1 MTPARG
7 RDVTR
12 AQAPRTSRALV
23 APVALV
29 LLVVSAGCRPIVA
42 WFGRDPERITLVEVL
57 DRRGRQR
64 VVVDGVAGPWYDAV
78 GVAALVFTA
87 DGHVAY
93 PVRVG
98 SRWHVVHDGRLGSP
112 HDGVGEVL
120 LSPDGTRLM
129 YAAAHGD
136 LWTVR
141 VEEREQGHWTALG
154 SGSLRLVSG
163 APNGPADPAERMR
176 WSFIGYRGEH
186 AFVVV
191 DGEVAGPFDVASP
204 ALLDARRS
212 AFATVENESA
222 RVFIDGVPGASFAQ
236 VRDLQLVE
244 GRVAYLGHSSA
255 GSVVVLDGLASGEH
269 PALRHLRVH
278 PSGRWLAIRS
288 ETTAPEAPEGIV
300 VGSWP
305 GSADT
310 LPQEQRLPVV
320 GAVQRA
326 TFLSDARVV
335 WIGVEATHAEVYVE
349 GEPQGRHASISA
361 LVTRGAHYAYVG
373 VRDGQ
378 HHVTVDGH
386 PTAHED
392 LPIDSLVVTSEGAI
406 AYHTQR
412 RLDPDAPPTDV
423 VVARGDHWP
432 APGFLE
438 GSLVCLSDAPHCAHL
453 AMRDGALQLV
463 VDGTHHV
470 PFDLEEVVASTA
482 RSVTRPALGD
492 DAWLR
497 AWLVGELRWFVAT
510 RQARAAD

>member
-1 MTPARG
+1 MTPERARE
-7 RDVTR
+7 VTR
-12 AQAPRTSRALV
+12 VRAHVPRTSRALV
-23 APVALV
+23 VPVTLV
-29 LLVVSAGCRPIVA
+29 LLVASAGCRPIVA

-57 DRRGRQR
+57 ERRGRQR
-64 VVVDGVAGPWYDAV
+64 VVVDGVAGNWYDAV

-98 SRWHVVHDGRLGSP
+98 DRWHVVHDGRLGPP

-120 LSPDGTRLM
+120 LSPDGTRSM
-129 YAAAHGD
+129 YAAADGD

-163 APNGPADPAERMR
+163 APRAAGDPSPR
-176 WSFIGYRGEH
+176 WSFVGYRGEH

-212 AFATVENESA
+212 AFATVRNESA
-222 RVFIDGVPGASFAQ
+222 RVFVDGVPGASFAQ

-255 GSVVVLDGLASGEH
+255 GSVVVLEGTVGGEH

-288 ETTAPEAPEGIV
+288 ETTTPEAPEALVLGT
-300 VGSWP
+300 
-305 GSADT
+305 ADT
-310 LPQEQRLPVV
+310 FPEDRCLPVV
-320 GAVQRA
+320 DAVQQA
-326 TFLSDARVV
+326 TLLSDARVV
-335 WIGVEATHAEVYVE
+335 WIGVEATHAQVYVE
-349 GEPQGRHASISA
+349 GEAQARHASITA
-361 LVTRGAHYAYVG
+361 LVTRGEHYAYVG
-373 VRDGQ
+373 ERDGQ
-378 HHVTVDGH
+378 HHVTVDGR
-386 PTAHED
+386 PSAHED
-392 LPIDSLVVTSEGAI
+392 LPIDSLVVTSEGAV

-412 RLDPDAPPTDV
+412 RLDPNALPTDV

-438 GSLVCLSDAPHCAHL
+438 GSLVCLSEAPHCAHL
-453 AMRDGALQLV
+453 AMQDDALQLV

-482 RSVTRPALGD
+482 RSATRPALGD
-492 DAWLR
+492 DAWLQ
-497 AWLVGELRWFVAT
+497 AWLTGELRWVVAT
-510 RQARAAD
+510 RQPPGAH

>member
-1 MTPARG
+1 MPAR
-7 RDVTR
+7 
-12 AQAPRTSRALV
+12 SSALL
-23 APVALV
+23 VALV
-29 LLVVSAGCRPIVA
+29 VLAGCRPVVA

-78 GVAALVFTA
+78 GVAGLAFTA

-98 SRWHVVHDGRLGSP
+98 DRWHVVHDGRLGSP

-129 YAAAHGD
+129 YAAVRSD

-141 VEEREQGHWTALG
+141 VDGREQGEWTALG
-154 SGSLRLVSG
+154 SGSLRLVLG
-163 APNGPADPAERMR
+163 APSGTADPAEGLR
-176 WSFIGYRGEH
+176 WSFVGYRGEH

-212 AFATVENESA
+212 AFATVQNENA
-222 RVFIDGVPGASFAQ
+222 RVFIDGVPGAPFAH
-236 VRDLQLVE
+236 VRDLQLVD

-255 GSVVVLDGLASGEH
+255 SSAVVLEGLVGGEH

-288 ETTAPEAPEGIV
+288 EATTPEAPEALV
-300 VGSWP
+300 LGSWP
-305 GSADT
+305 ASRADT
-310 LPQEQRLPVV
+310 FPEEERLPVV
-320 GAVQRA
+320 DAVQQA

-335 WIGVEATHAEVYVE
+335 WIGVMGTHAQVYVE
-349 GEPQGRHASISA
+349 GVAQGRHASISA
-361 LVTRGAHYAYVG
+361 LVTRGSHYAYVG
-373 VRDGQ
+373 ERGGQ
-378 HHVTVDGH
+378 HHVTVDGR
-386 PTAHED
+386 TIAHED
-392 LPIDSLVVTSEGAI
+392 SPIDSLVVSAEGEV

-412 RLDPDAPPTDV
+412 RLDPNAPPTDV
-423 VVARGDHWP
+423 VVVRGDHWP
-432 APGFLE
+432 ASGFLV
-438 GSLVCLSDAPHCAHL
+438 GSLVCLSDASHCAHL
-453 AMRDGALQLV
+453 AMRDDALWLV

-482 RSVTRPALGD
+482 RHVTRPPLGD
-492 DAWLR
+492 DAWLQ
-497 AWLVGELRWFVAT
+497 AWLTGELRWFVAT
-510 RQARAAD
+510 RQPPGAH